1 MKSYECYLLTIP
13 VDEAIGLS
21 GDYDTLVWAESPARA
36 AEIAAGIIDWE
47 DDVTTQDMQEARENV
62 VIDEESR
69 EISYFWVHSKIEYS
83 ASEQDLTGWMKEKTG
98 GER

>member
-13 VDEAIGLS
+13 VDEETDLS

-47 DDVTTQDMQEARENV
+47 DDVTTQDMEQAREIV

-69 EISYFWVHSKIEYS
+69 EISYLWVHSKIKYS
-83 ASEQDLTGWMKEKTG
+83 ASEQELAGWMKEKKG